1 MLIETLLLASM
12 VVQEIPAPVMVRGRT
27 DAGVV
32 SVSPE
37 WGISGEFGTWTVS
50 YGVGPGGID
59 TGGGIR
65 VQLPDVWHSGPR
77 NSANR
82 LQATD
87 PEQEHYVSAHTTRS
101 GVALSTTVESETTM
115 RLVKHAKESLDGR
128 SERYV
133 FVVRVVVRAG
143 RLAEGDRIEV
153 VYGDVG
159 GGSPGYRAGAV
170 ASGPRAILL
179 ALDARGSNRFQLHA
193 NGPLLTARPGAPT
206 ALQLHAPS
214 QGQVGR
220 RSRFVVSAVDK
231 ENNAVFVPLEV
242 ELVAVTGEVEN
253 PRRVRMAE
261 GQGHVVFYVTPQEEG
276 VVRLR
281 ARVTDSRLESVS
293 NPMLVGETEPPDPL
307 FWGDLHSHT
316 RFSWDGVGD
325 GNFAYARHISVLD
338 FYAMT
343 DHLLLP
349 REEKT
354 RGLSQAHWEEYTA
367 LTERHH
373 DPGSF
378 VTLHAY
384 ECSLPAPFGHHNIY
398 FRGRPA
404 ALFFPSIF
412 TLPEI
417 WAALDDGQALTV
429 PHHTGKFPGGVDFS
443 IHDPGFRRNFELYS
457 AHGLSETFNPDHALS
472 FERSDFTAPSVSL
485 QSPANAQDAWKQG
498 LQLSTLAASD
508 DHRAHP
514 GLPHYGLTAVRAS
527 RLTRDAIF
535 QALYDR
541 RTYGTTGAK
550 IILEVT
556 VNGASMGQ
564 KTRLLRP
571 TEVTVEAYGT
581 HPIRGIEVLRYQPGQ
596 NDFEVVHRWKPG
608 SLDFLGKYADAA
620 VKPGAIYYVRLEQ
633 SVPVRGRAA
642 MAWSSPVW
650 IRHDGRQ

>member
-1 MLIETLLLASM
+1 MFMEILLLASLLL
-12 VVQEIPAPVMVRGRT
+12 QEIPAPVMEEGRT
-27 DAGVV
+27 DAGTV

-37 WGISGEFGTWTVS
+37 WGVSGEFGTWTVR
-50 YGVGPGGID
+50 YVVGSGGIN

-65 VQLPDVWHSGPR
+65 VQLPDGWHSGPR

-87 PEQEHYVSAHTTRS
+87 PEQEHYVSAHTTRG
-101 GVALSTTVESETTM
+101 GVVLSTTVESETTM

-159 GGSPGYRAGAV
+159 GGSRGYRAAAV
-170 ASGPRAILL
+170 SSRPKATLL
-179 ALDARGSNRFQLHA
+179 ALDAKGSNRFLLHVE
-193 NGPLLTARPGAPT
+193 GPLLTTRPGAPT

-214 QGQVGR
+214 QGRVGS
-220 RSRFVVSAVDK
+220 RSRLLVSAVDK
-231 ENNAVFVPLEV
+231 EDNAVSMPLEV
-242 ELVAVTGEVEN
+242 ELQVVTGKAEI
-253 PRRVRMAE
+253 PRRVRMAR
-261 GQGHVVFYVTPQEEG
+261 GRGHVAFYVTPQEEG
-276 VVRLR
+276 LLRLR
-281 ARVTDSRLESVS
+281 SRVASRGLESVS
-293 NPMLVGETEPPDPL
+293 NPMLVGETEASDL
-307 FWGDLHSHT
+307 VFWGDLHSHT
-316 RFSWDGVGD
+316 RFSWDGVGE
-325 GNFAYARHISVLD
+325 GNFGYARHISGLD

-343 DHLLLP
+343 DHLLVP
-349 REEKT
+349 KEGRT

-398 FRGRPA
+398 FRNRPT
-404 ALFFPSIF
+404 ALFFPSTY

-417 WAALDDGQALTV
+417 WAALGDGQAITV

-457 AHGLSETFNPDHALS
+457 AHGLSETYNPDHALS
-472 FERSDFTAPSVSL
+472 FEKSDFTAPSVSL
-485 QSPANAQDAWKQG
+485 RTPANAQDAWKQG
-498 LQLSTLAASD
+498 LQLSTLAGSD

-550 IILEVT
+550 IILEVI

-564 KTRLLRP
+564 RAPLFHP
-571 TEVTVEAYGT
+571 TKVTVEAYGT
-581 HPIRGIEVLRYQPGQ
+581 SPIRKIEVLRYQVDQ
-596 NDFEVVHRWKPG
+596 KDFEVIHQWNSG
-608 SLDFLGKYADAA
+608 SLDFLGTHADAA

-650 IRHDGRQ
+650 ISHAGRE

>member
-1 MLIETLLLASM
+1 MLMEILLLTGV
-12 VVQEIPAPVMVRGRT
+12 VVQEIPAPVMAQRRSA
-27 DAGVV
+27 AGTV

-50 YGVGPGGID
+50 YVVGRDGID

-65 VQLPDVWHSGPR
+65 VQLPDDWHSGPR

-87 PEQEHYVSAHTTRS
+87 PAEEHYVSA
-101 GVALSTTVESETTM
+101 STADGSVELLTSVEAETAM
-115 RLVKHAKESLDGR
+115 RLVKHAKVSLDGR

-143 RLAEGDRIEV
+143 RLAQGDRIDV
-153 VYGDVG
+153 VYGDSRR
-159 GGSPGYRAGAV
+159 GSPGYRAAAV
-170 ASGPRAILL
+170 SSGPKPILL
-179 ALDARGSNRFQLHA
+179 AVDSKGSNRFQLHIDA
-193 NGPLLTARPGAPT
+193 PLLTARPGPPA

-214 QGQVGR
+214 QGRVGR
-220 RSRFVVSAVDK
+220 RSRLLVSAVDK
-231 ENNAVFVPLEV
+231 ENNAVSVPLEI
-242 ELVAVTGEVEN
+242 ELEPVSGEAAI
-253 PRRVRMAE
+253 PRMVRMLA
-261 GQGHVVFYVTPQEEG
+261 GRGHVTFYVTPKAEG
-276 VVRLR
+276 VFRLR
-281 ARVTDSRLESVS
+281 SRITGKGLESLS
-293 NPMLVGETEPPDPL
+293 NPMLVSDSEPGEYV

-316 RFSWDGVGD
+316 RFSWDGVGE
-325 GNFAYARHISVLD
+325 GNFAYARHISGLD

-343 DHLLLP
+343 DHLLAP
-349 REEKT
+349 REGKN
-354 RGLSQAHWEEYTA
+354 RGLSQAYWDEYTA

-384 ECSLPAPFGHHNIY
+384 ECSLPAPYGHHNIY
-398 FRGRPA
+398 FRDRPGV
-404 ALFFPSIF
+404 LFFPSTS

-417 WAALDDGQALTV
+417 WAALREGQAITV
-429 PHHTGKFPGGVDFS
+429 PHHTGKFPRGVDFS
-443 IHDPGFRRNFELYS
+443 IHDPGFRRNFEVYS
-457 AHGLSETFNPDHALS
+457 AHGLSEAYNPDHPLS
-472 FERSDFTAPSVSL
+472 FENSDFTVPSVSL
-485 QSPANAQDAWKQG
+485 KTPGNAQDAWKQG
-498 LQLSTLAASD
+498 LQLSTIAASD

-527 RLTRDAIF
+527 RLTREAVF

-564 KTRLLRP
+564 TVQLLRP
-571 TEVTVEAYGT
+571 TVVTVEAYGT
-581 HPIRGIEVLRYQPGQ
+581 RPIRRIEVLRYQPGQ
-596 NDFEVVHRWKPG
+596 KDFEVIHQWTPG
-608 SLDFLGKYADAA
+608 SRDFRGKYADAQVKAGA
-620 VKPGAIYYVRLEQ
+620 VYYVRLGQ
-633 SVPVRGRAA
+633 SLPVRGRPS

-650 IRHDGRQ
+650 IRKDGQE